1 MGIRIQASGCIR
13 IERKGSFFMEGM
25 AQMKKTRRVE
35 ILFTDSEYRKILSA
49 KGDNSVSDYVR
60 SLIKRDGDQDKKGA
74 NDFTDLLQKLRLA
87 DFEKLYE
94 KMHKLE
100 RAVRDLINREEE
112 QSSKARGNDNAE
124 SIDNRILMIAT
135 ILAVNAR
142 AVPGESKVFGELIG
156 EDFSVKQPFDFIFA
170 YLRFF
175 SEQRPYAVSHLKR
188 LYPDLFK
195 VGGQSERGNQ

>member
-1 MGIRIQASGCIR
+1 
-13 IERKGSFFMEGM
+13 
-25 AQMKKTRRVE
+25 MKKTRRVE

-60 SLIKRDGDQDKKGA
+60 SLIKRDGDQDKKEA

-100 RAVRDLINREEE
+100 RAVRDLINRGDGD
-112 QSSKARGNDNAE
+112 QSFKAGGNDKAE
-124 SIDNRILMIAT
+124 GIDSRIRMIAT

-156 EDFSVKQPFDFIFA
+156 EDFSVKEPFDFIFA